1 MTQFKLR
8 TEEREEIKI
17 NFKLAII
24 TDLIPSDW
32 WIFFNHAVSMVALG
46 QEMVREKKNISSR
59 SGKS

>member
-8 TEEREEIKI
+8 TEEREDVKI

-32 WIFFNHAVSMVALG
+32 
-46 QEMVREKKNISSR
+46 
-59 SGKS
+59 